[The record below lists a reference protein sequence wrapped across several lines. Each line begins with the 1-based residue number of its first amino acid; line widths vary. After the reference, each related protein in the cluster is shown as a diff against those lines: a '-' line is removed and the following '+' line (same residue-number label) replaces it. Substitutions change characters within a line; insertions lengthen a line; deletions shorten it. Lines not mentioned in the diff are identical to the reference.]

1 MRVCRASVSLE
12 AVAAETTNARIHP
25 VAYDTTVKGTTQP
38 SKGLPMGKI
47 EGVRRIKHAEILHDA
62 GFLNVGI
69 FSVPGDGRRAKA
81 IRARAITAETVRV
94 RERRLQDFEES
105 VIQDE
110 AFKVDP
116 GTLKFDL
123 DP

>member
-1 MRVCRASVSLE
+1 
-12 AVAAETTNARIHP
+12 
-25 VAYDTTVKGTTQP
+25 
-38 SKGLPMGKI
+38 MGQI

-69 FSVPGDGRRAKA
+69 FSFPGDGRRAKA
-81 IRARAITAETVRV
+81 IRARAITAETVCV
-94 RERRLQDFEES
+94 RERRLQDCQET

-116 GTLKFDL
+116 GPLKFDL
-123 DP
+123 YP

>member
-1 MRVCRASVSLE
+1 
-12 AVAAETTNARIHP
+12 
-25 VAYDTTVKGTTQP
+25 
-38 SKGLPMGKI
+38 MGKI

>member
-1 MRVCRASVSLE
+1 
-12 AVAAETTNARIHP
+12 
-25 VAYDTTVKGTTQP
+25 
-38 SKGLPMGKI
+38 MGQI
-47 EGVRRIKHAEILHDA
+47 EGVRRIVHAKILHNA

-69 FSVPGDGRRAKA
+69 FSVPGDGRRAKT

-110 AFKVDP
+110 ALEIDP
-116 GTLKFDL
+116 STLIFDL
-123 DP
+123 NP